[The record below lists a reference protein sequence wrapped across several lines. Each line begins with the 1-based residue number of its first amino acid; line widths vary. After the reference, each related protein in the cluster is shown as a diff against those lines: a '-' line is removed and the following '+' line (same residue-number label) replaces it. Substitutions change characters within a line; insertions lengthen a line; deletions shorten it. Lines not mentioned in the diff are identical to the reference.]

1 MNIILEEND
10 LGFLAASYLKRRLK
24 ETGGKMVLGLPTGGT
39 MEGFYKHLVDFYK
52 AGQISFKDVITF
64 NLDEYTGLSATSPQS
79 YRYYMDKHLF
89 DYVDIKRGNIHFP
102 DADNENYEK
111 ACKDYEERIT
121 AAGGID
127 LLFGGVGRNGHIA
140 FNESGTPFDIPTHR
154 VKLAESTRKANAR
167 FFKGGIEDV
176 PYYALTMGM
185 GTILKAKEII
195 ILASGESKAEA
206 VYHAVQGNIT
216 TLWPVSALKEHKNS
230 FILADAK
237 ALSLVSK
244 SVLEEYKNCSLGQSC
259 LNGQTGTK

>member
-10 LGFLAASYLKRRLK
+10 LGFLAASYLKKRLK
-24 ETGGKMVLGLPTGGT
+24 ENGGKMVLGLPTGGT
-39 MEGFYKHLVDFYK
+39 VESFYKYLVDFYK

-64 NLDEYTGLSATSPQS
+64 NLDEYVGLSATSPQS
-79 YRYYMDKHLF
+79 YRYYMNKHLF
-89 DYVDIKRGNIHFP
+89 DYVDIKKENIYFA
-102 DADNENYEK
+102 DADNDDYEK
-111 ACKDYEERIT
+111 ACKDYEEQINC
-121 AAGGID
+121 AGGID

-140 FNESGTPFDIPTHR
+140 FNESGTPFDTPVHR

-206 VYHAVQGNIT
+206 VYHAVQGPVT
-216 TLWPVSALKEHKNS
+216 TVWPVSALRQHTNS
-230 FILADAK
+230 FILADDR
-237 ALSLVSK
+237 ALSLVSR
-244 SVLEEYKNCSLGQSC
+244 SVLEEYKNCCLGQNC
-259 LNGQTGTK
+259 LNGNMKTK